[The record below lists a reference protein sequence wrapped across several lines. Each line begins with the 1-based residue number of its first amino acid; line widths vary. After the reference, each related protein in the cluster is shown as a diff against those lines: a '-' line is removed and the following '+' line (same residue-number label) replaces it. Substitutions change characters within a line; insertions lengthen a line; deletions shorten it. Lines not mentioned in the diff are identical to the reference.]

1 MILEKNNYDRNAL
14 QDKIVLITGGG
25 GGIGIEASRAF
36 AYMGAHVIIAEID
49 AGRGKQA
56 EKLINEESL
65 NGTVDFFQID
75 ITNEKQIDKLY
86 EYIMDKYMRLDVL
99 INNAAIVPMGAID
112 TVSISDWDL
121 SYAVNLRAPVLLTK
135 KFLSSMKKTGGI
147 IVFVPSGNTNP
158 YMSAYEIFKTAQ
170 VELCNTLCE
179 EIDGMGIITYSI
191 APGFVK
197 TDTAVNAVE
206 TVAASMGITVEDFYK
221 SLEEFI
227 TDAEI
232 AGVGYAVSVVKAKQY
247 NGKEIMSYQVLT
259 ESGLISGGKEKLS
272 STHTQVDFDKLS
284 FLFKS
289 IADVFFDQYQNW
301 QEKKLFQKQFILSD
315 FKKQMGMPA
324 ESFKMRI
331 EALQGQIHN
340 NEWGNFLDSKEM
352 FIKWQCFYEHQIKL
366 LQGYEKNAAQ
376 LADDT
381 KLINSWIENL
391 QEIIKILSQSQ
402 NYR

>member
-1 MILEKNNYDRNAL
+1 MILEKNNYDKNAL
-14 QDKIVLITGGG
+14 QNQIVLITGGG

-49 AGRGKQA
+49 ADRGKQA
-56 EKLINEESL
+56 QKLINEENL

-75 ITNEKQIDKLY
+75 ITDEKQIDKLY
-86 EYIMDKYMRLDVL
+86 EYIMDKYTRLDVL

-135 KFLSSMKKTGGI
+135 KFISSMRDTGGT
-147 IVFVPSGNTNP
+147 IVFIPSAAPTP

-170 VELCNTLCE
+170 VEFCNTLCE
-179 EIDGMGIITYSI
+179 EIDGTGIIAYSI

-197 TDTAVNAVE
+197 TDTAVKAVE
-206 TVAASMGITVEDFYK
+206 IVATSLGITTEDFYK
-221 SLEEFI
+221 SLEELI

-247 NGKEIMSYQVLT
+247 NGKEIMSYQVLM
-259 ESGLISGGKEKLS
+259 ESGLISGGKEKS
-272 STHTQVDFDKLS
+272 NSTQTQVDFDNLS
-284 FLFKS
+284 FLFKN

-301 QEKKLFQKQFILSD
+301 QKKKLFQKQFILSD
-315 FKKQMGMPA
+315 FKKQMGLPA
-324 ESFKMRI
+324 ESFKIQI

-340 NEWGNFLDSKEM
+340 NEWGNFLDSKKM
-352 FIKWQCFYEHQIKL
+352 FIKWRCFYEHQIKL
-366 LQGYEKNAAQ
+366 LQGYEKNATQ
-376 LADDT
+376 LENDT
-381 KLINSWIENL
+381 KLLNSWIENL
-391 QEIIKILSQSQ
+391 QEIIKIL
-402 NYR
+402 